1 MCATIKE
8 NDWISISQQEK
19 IPLKELIQEH
29 GFWLLFM
36 AHINILI
43 FKVFNLS
50 ANTIISLEQ
59 LKVKR
64 LKKLSAL
71 QYKSTLVLGCL
82 QCQVTGMCCQLQ
94 VLKTRMIQPGLSL
107 LWKSKLEEIGCLYPR
122 LLTKTLSCQVLLN
135 QKCTCEGLSKISH
148 NFTLHP
154 IKARKLKRF
163 KKVSSDSK
171 TILKS
176 DLANLQFLSF
186 EEGKACHSNLIYVA
200 WENRLN

>member
-1 MCATIKE
+1 
-8 NDWISISQQEK
+8 
-19 IPLKELIQEH
+19 
-29 GFWLLFM
+29 
-36 AHINILI
+36 
-43 FKVFNLS
+43 
-50 ANTIISLEQ
+50 
-59 LKVKR
+59 
-64 LKKLSAL
+64 
-71 QYKSTLVLGCL
+71 
-82 QCQVTGMCCQLQ
+82 
-94 VLKTRMIQPGLSL
+94 MIQPGLSL

-200 WENRLN
+200 WENRLNPLSPISDQHQFSPNDIRTMSRD

>member
-1 MCATIKE
+1 MCATIKG

-19 IPLKELIQEH
+19 LPLKELIQQR

-71 QYKSTLVLGCL
+71 QYKKSTLVLGCL

-122 LLTKTLSCQVLLN
+122 LLTKTSSCQVLLN

-148 NFTLHP
+148 NFTLHL

-163 KKVSSDSK
+163 KKVRKPSSNPIQRTCSF
-171 TILKS
+171 
-176 DLANLQFLSF
+176 LALR
-186 EEGKACHSNLIYVA
+186 KAKHVNQT
-200 WENRLN
+200 